1 MRQLW
6 VRRTVSAPAPAA
18 WRVLTDVM
26 AWPSWGPS
34 IRSASIDRVE
44 LALGTTGR
52 VETVGGA
59 HLPFE
64 ITEFDPGRQWAWRV
78 AGLPATDHVVTDL
91 GEGSCEVAF
100 GVPWFAAPYLAVCRV
115 ALARIDDL
123 AQAVAGVDR

>member
-6 VRRTVSAPAPAA
+6 VRRTVTAPAPAV

-34 IRSASIDRVE
+34 IRSASIDRLE
-44 LALGTTGR
+44 LALGATGR
-52 VETVGGA
+52 VETVVGA
-59 HLPFE
+59 PLPFE

-91 GEGSCEVAF
+91 GDGTSEIAF

-123 AQAVAGVDR
+123 AQAAQAVER